1 MKILNI
7 RLIVVKASANYE
19 KIAEGLSRSL
29 LEITEAV
36 QSCTR
41 ECLLYR
47 TKAMQHDIAD
57 LYAHIFLFLRDTLSW
72 YTKKSIRRV
81 LSSFKED
88 FYDHFEDQIAN
99 IQRISNAL
107 NRRAQHASQSELRYT
122 RLLVEDVSRNQR
134 LALRKEEREA
144 AERRY
149 QEQKALDDKER
160 EAQKIK
166 SLEEDQSRRLEELSQ
181 SMCASFKNICVE
193 EATRFFMG
201 LSFNA
206 SGTGCSRDA

>member
-1 MKILNI
+1 MK
-7 RLIVVKASANYE
+7 ATSNYE
-19 KIAEGLSRSL
+19 RIAEGLSRSL

-41 ECLLYR
+41 ECFLYR

-57 LYAHIFLFLRDTLSW
+57 LYAHIFLFLRDTLNW

-81 LSSFKED
+81 LSSLKED

-107 NRRAQHASQSELRYT
+107 NRKAQHASQSELRYT

-134 LALRKEEREA
+134 LALGKDEREA

-149 QEQKALDDKER
+149 QEQKALMERER
-160 EAQKIK
+160 EAQRAEL
-166 SLEEDQSRRLEELSQ
+166 LEQEQSRRLEELGR
-181 SMCASFKNICVE
+181 SMCASFKSICIE
-193 EATRFFMG
+193 EATRFLANINFNVPG
-201 LSFNA
+201 IESGRILSA
-206 SGTGCSRDA
+206 HGTR